1 MNIPLHGLAI
11 LLASTLAAAPSF
23 AASPEEALS
32 KGACMACHAKDK
44 KMMGPS
50 FKDIAAKYKGQGDAV
65 AKLTDKVRK
74 GGSGSFGAVPM
85 APNGPDKISDADL
98 KAVIDY
104 ILKS

>member
-1 MNIPLHGLAI
+1 MNITLHGLAI
-11 LLASTLAAAPSF
+11 LLASSLAAAPSL

-32 KGACMACHAKDK
+32 KGGCMACHAKDK

-50 FKDIAAKYKGQGDAV
+50 FKDIAAKYKGQGDAL
-65 AKLTDKVRK
+65 AKLTEKVRK
-74 GGSGSFGAVPM
+74 GGAGAFGTVPM
-85 APNGPDKISDADL
+85 APSGPEKISDADL